1 VNKQEFSASIWRS
14 NQGYTKMHRQPTI
27 KILLD
32 GNTQSLDLDTHSN
45 MMRCVVNVIGFGL
58 WIP

>member
-1 VNKQEFSASIWRS
+1 
-14 NQGYTKMHRQPTI
+14 MHRQPTI

-58 WIP
+58 WIPWAI